1 MATSQNNISTL
12 IGDIYDA
19 ALTTDRWPVLLK
31 RLSESLAKAGV
42 SLFVRDLKAEEVPR
56 RSTESM
62 DPELAEGSEAYH
74 LRIKVSGKRR
84 GGAASG
90 GAGDDAGAAGQAF
103 SDAAGEALAPADS
116 IVLGCF
122 VSRDKPVGSLLGIKR
137 LAAKDPGARWDAA
150 TLRSLAPHLRRAF
163 ELHKQF
169 LSLNAQ
175 RSATKRV
182 LDHMPI
188 GVLLVDGRGRVL
200 TTNSSADEIVAQG
213 DGLII
218 ERGGVRGEAGQ
229 ETAALRALISD
240 AAASGGDNGP
250 DVGGA
255 MTLNRPSMRRPYWIL
270 VVPLRG
276 RLADEEGAPGIVALF
291 VSDPERRH
299 EIPTRALEAFFGL
312 TPAEIR
318 LLEALVNG
326 KSLEEA
332 SEEFRVS
339 KNTLRTQLHQIFR
352 KTDTSRQ
359 SEVIK
364 LVLTAPVQIGSAQ
377 SEAQQ

>member
-1 MATSQNNISTL
+1 MATPQDHISAL

-19 ALTTDRWPVLLK
+19 ALTTDRWPVLLN
-31 RLSESLAKAGV
+31 RLSETLASAGV

-56 RSTESM
+56 QAAESM
-62 DPELAEGSEAYH
+62 DPDLAEEGETYH
-74 LRIKVSGKRR
+74 LRIKVSAKRAGR
-84 GGAASG
+84 GDAGM
-90 GAGDDAGAAGQAF
+90 GAGGGPAL
-103 SDAAGEALAPADS
+103 SDAAGKALAPADS

-122 VSRDKPVGSLLGIKR
+122 VSRDKPVGSLVGIKR
-137 LAAKDPGARWDAA
+137 LEEQDAAAQWDAA
-150 TLRSLAPHLRRAF
+150 MLRSLAPHLRRAF

-188 GVLLVDGRGRVL
+188 GVLLVDRRGRVL
-200 TTNSSADEIVAQG
+200 TTNASADEIVAQG
-213 DGLII
+213 DGLTI
-218 ERGGVRGEAGQ
+218 ERGGVRGEGGQ
-229 ETAALRALISD
+229 ETKALRALISD
-240 AAASGGDNGP
+240 AAASSGANGP

-255 MTLNRPSMRRPYWIL
+255 MTLGRPSMRRAYWVL
-270 VVPLRG
+270 VAPLRG
-276 RLADEEGAPGIVALF
+276 RLAEEEGVPGIVALF
-291 VSDPERRH
+291 VCDPERRH
-299 EIPTRALEAFFGL
+299 EIPTQALEAFFGL

-326 KSLEEA
+326 MSLEEA
-332 SEEFRVS
+332 SEEFQVS

-352 KTDTSRQ
+352 KTGTSRQ

-364 LVLTAPVQIGSAQ
+364 LVLTAPVQMISPDSGPQ
-377 SEAQQ
+377 R